1 MRKSKWFVALLIVF
15 FACSAF
21 ALGNA
26 NDLAYLNYSELQEV
40 VGVGAT
46 DEIIIMEA
54 GIPKQGATVAD
65 VQNSPVTTQGD
76 LVLGDASGDAD
87 RLAVGAAGEVLG
99 SDGTDPVW
107 TSGVYSAQV
116 AVSLVELN
124 ADKIIVA
131 AVTGKQILVLD
142 FNIVMDGSFGT
153 LTSAELEDSS
163 GTINVC
169 SMAQAQMTDN
179 AVLSKDTTGVT
190 MGVGLAEGLT
200 ISESLDITV
209 TGSDADTATGLTV
222 AVTYMLV

>member
-40 VGVGAT
+40 TSVSAT
-46 DEIIIMEA
+46 DEIIIMEG

-65 VQNSPVTTQGD
+65 VQDSPITTQGD
-76 LVLGDASGDAD
+76 LILGDASGDAD

-200 ISESLDITV
+200 VSESLDITV

>member
-40 VGVGAT
+40 TSVGAT

>member
-40 VGVGAT
+40 TSVGAT

-65 VQNSPVTTQGD
+65 VQNSPITTQGD

-116 AVSLVELN
+116 AVSVAELN

-131 AVTGKQILVLD
+131 AVTGKQIVVLD
-142 FNIVMDGSFGT
+142 FNVVMDGSFGT

-179 AVLSKDTTGVT
+179 AILSKDTTGVT

-209 TGSDADTATGLTV
+209 TGAAADTATGLTV